1 MPGRR
6 HRVAVFFFFFRR
18 RRAAAAAVSLLLR
31 AEHPG
36 EQRRFLRPRLHLRD
50 VETVRVVVA
59 TVVVRRALA
68 DFAVAV
74 VAVDVHGV
82 VVRGVVVHGVVH
94 ALFAALRLLLAFAVV
109 NLSIKVVELEG
120 ELNLELFS
128 VHIPISLYVSEKPS
142 LVEGAT
148 EGSPGMLIV
157 AEPWVRSMSGR
168 FFATITIFG
177 KAFQTPAVD

>member
-59 TVVVRRALA
+59 TVVIRRALA

-109 NLSIKVVELEG
+109 TPV
-120 ELNLELFS
+120 
-128 VHIPISLYVSEKPS
+128 
-142 LVEGAT
+142 
-148 EGSPGMLIV
+148 
-157 AEPWVRSMSGR
+157 GR
-168 FFATITIFG
+168 LLLLAPPR
-177 KAFQTPAVD
+177 APRAVDPVHGDARRPRRRRLVQS